1 MLQKNE
7 HNTDRLVRALIGV
20 VLTAVGLLVTTGI
33 ASIVLYVLAAIMFVT
48 ALLGFCPIYKI
59 FGLSTCPMKP
69 KE

>member
-7 HNTDRLVRALIGV
+7 HNTDRLIRVLIGV
-20 VLTAVGLLVTTGI
+20 VLSAVGIVVTSGI
-33 ASIVLYVLAAIMFVT
+33 ASIVLYVLAGIMFVT